1 MASIKGSGAKFWE
14 MQYLVSIN
22 EVQRPLCSSF
32 ATWIYFFFIRYT
44 RVSEMVQKVFEG
56 DVVFS
61 ILIDVVWTCP
71 TADAKGY
78 WKFDNL
84 LRGDKVLDI
93 HEMLIM
99 FAQKI
104 YMAKIA
110 EHLKIFNL
118 AYVILLNSCDLNSYK
133 I

>member
-1 MASIKGSGAKFWE
+1 
-14 MQYLVSIN
+14 
-22 EVQRPLCSSF
+22 
-32 ATWIYFFFIRYT
+32 
-44 RVSEMVQKVFEG
+44 MVQKVFEG

-78 WKFDNL
+78 CKFDNL
-84 LRGDKVLDI
+84 FRGDKALDI

>member
-1 MASIKGSGAKFWE
+1 
-14 MQYLVSIN
+14 MQSEI
-22 EVQRPLCSSF
+22 VQRP
-32 ATWIYFFFIRYT
+32 TQ
-44 RVSEMVQKVFEG
+44 RVIE
-56 DVVFS
+56 
-61 ILIDVVWTCP
+61 
-71 TADAKGY
+71 
-78 WKFDNL
+78 NL
-84 LRGDKVLDI
+84 TTFLGEIPRGKTLNI